1 MVDTVKN
8 NVQNFDL
15 QQKQIIMM
23 GGMVDKKQNK
33 LSPEI
38 IRQIQKDYVKM
49 YYGFVSINWGMGKT
63 LGVSWQKALEQ
74 MDAYVM
80 SKLKIGNHPINSEFV
95 KMHREF
101 RRDMAKSIMTNPYTE
116 EKLNERYK
124 KSFLDYGTKCV
135 KESKGALD
143 NLYVAHMPKQSEKQQ
158 ITSVKFMSA
167 TQKTQ
172 QMLQQMLAYQ
182 MTRQRAA

>member
-1 MVDTVKN
+1 MVDMVRN

-15 QQKQIIMM
+15 QQKQIMMM
-23 GGMVDKKQNK
+23 GGIVDKKQNK
-33 LSPEI
+33 LSPET

-74 MDAYVM
+74 MDGYVA
-80 SKLKIGNHPINSEFV
+80 SKLKVGNHPLNSELI

-101 RRDMAKSIMTNPYTE
+101 RRDMAKAIMTNPYTD
-116 EKLNERYK
+116 EKLKEQYK

-135 KESKGALD
+135 KESKKSLD
-143 NLYVAHMPKQSEKQQ
+143 NMYIAHMPKQSEKQQ
-158 ITSVKFMSA
+158 IASVKFNFA
-167 TQKTQ
+167 TQRTQ
-172 QMLQQMLAYQ
+172 QMLQQMLMYQ
-182 MTRQRAA
+182 RINQRAA